1 MTKVM
6 TQPVRNIHHY
16 PTTTSFLQQFFEW
29 LLKLPQNN
37 TEATCHGGTLSPL
50 LKLID
55 QLRLFFPVQKLYLKS
70 REKKSLQG
78 IVPKQA
84 ECVPESQKRGQS
96 SQQLLSFSRRH
107 FLSYISPLT
116 QVHRS
121 QLQVPY
127 PERPSWGQQG
137 LLSPLCLPHRCT

>member
-1 MTKVM
+1 MTQVM

-16 PTTTSFLQQFFEW
+16 PTTTLFLQQFFEW

-37 TEATCHGGTLSPL
+37 TKAACHGGTLSPF

-55 QLRLFFPVQKLYLKS
+55 QLRLFFPVQKLHLKS
-70 REKKSLQG
+70 REKKSLQR
-78 IVPKQA
+78 IVSKQA
-84 ECVPESQKRGQS
+84 ECVPESQKRGQG
-96 SQQLLSFSRRH
+96 SQQLLSFSRGH
-107 FLSYISPLT
+107 FSYTSSLT

-127 PERPSWGQQG
+127 PERSSWGQQG
-137 LLSPLCLPHRCT
+137 LYHHYVYPIGVHN